1 MTILIVGSIALDTIE
16 TPVGKV
22 VEALGGAAVYS
33 GVSASF
39 FNPVKIIGVV
49 GEDFP
54 ESYLKALGQR
64 NIDLKGLVK
73 LPGKTFR
80 WEGKYLE
87 DFNQRE
93 TIRTELNVFEQ
104 FKPELE
110 DKHKSIGYV
119 FLANIHP
126 LLQLE
131 VLKQVRSP
139 KLVVCDTMN
148 LWIKTTRRE
157 LEELLTQIDILMLND
172 EEARLLTG
180 KFQLAQAGR
189 YLLEKGLLAVVIK
202 RGEHGATVFHKQ
214 GIFFAPGYPLEEV
227 KDPTGAGDSFAGG
240 FIGYLA
246 KTGKK
251 NFSTLKRASIYG
263 SVLASFTVQEFS
275 LKKLLEVKA
284 QDIRERFK
292 LFKQLVSF

>member
-202 RGEHGATVFHKQ
+202 RGEHGATVFHKE

-227 KDPTGAGDSFAGG
+227 RDPTGAGDSFAGG

-251 NFSTLKRASIYG
+251 NFSTLKRAAIYG

-275 LKKLLEVKA
+275 LKKLLEVQV